1 MKVKSISDVISNS
14 SNETFAKL
22 GVNNFSSLKEI
33 FDTILKIGRETKDID
48 FDEIFEL
55 DYDRNY
61 GMHDDEIKIKALDSS
76 YTETAKKLENAFN
89 TLFEA
94 EFHEDEFCG

>member
-1 MKVKSISDVISNS
+1 
-14 SNETFAKL
+14 
-22 GVNNFSSLKEI
+22 
-33 FDTILKIGRETKDID
+33 
-48 FDEIFEL
+48 
-55 DYDRNY
+55 
-61 GMHDDEIKIKALDSS
+61 MHDDEIKIKALDSS